1 MLGPHTKSA
10 KLIGT
15 NECFSRMLFK
25 DLYPWLEVIAV
36 EKKIR
41 RGPCSEIELLRD
53 SLAQKCQIS
62 AADYRAKVRHRT
74 LLMITLLYQEG
85 PESRSK
91 PVIEM
96 IHAGAGRNEAIS
108 NPFVYKQGIHA
119 PFRSQRQRFVVETN
133 SSMAFLGWDTP
144 EKSNS
149 SEILRGAVSSC
160 ITKSC
165 VNFS

>member
-41 RGPCSEIELLRD
+41 HGPCSEIELLRD

-62 AADYRAKVRHRT
+62 AADLSREGQAPNFVDDHVT
-74 LLMITLLYQEG
+74 LSRG
-85 PESRSK
+85 PRIQIQTGDRNDSR
-91 PVIEM
+91 
-96 IHAGAGRNEAIS
+96 
-108 NPFVYKQGIHA
+108 
-119 PFRSQRQRFVVETN
+119 RSQE
-133 SSMAFLGWDTP
+133 
-144 EKSNS
+144 E
-149 SEILRGAVSSC
+149 
-160 ITKSC
+160 
-165 VNFS
+165 